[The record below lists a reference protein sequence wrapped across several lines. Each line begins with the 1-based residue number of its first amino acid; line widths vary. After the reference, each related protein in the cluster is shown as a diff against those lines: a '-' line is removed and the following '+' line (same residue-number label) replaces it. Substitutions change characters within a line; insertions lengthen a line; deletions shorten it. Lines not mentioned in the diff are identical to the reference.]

1 MPAKR
6 FLAEPIKN
14 TNYFLALA
22 GDSDEDCAEAVAVE
36 AVAETVAEAVVEA
49 VADAVAAPTVEP
61 EPVAPQEPQ
70 PYREWNSDASRFA
83 NDDMKKNLFSSPF
96 SKVPSARGTANP
108 KSLFGTF
115 DANRS
120 RPEKEW
126 TSIRWNQP
134 QFIDT
139 EGEAEAEAEAEA
151 EPDADREI
159 VLEET
164 ITPSEESGTKNIT
177 ALVWAER
184 IKQSLEKAELA
195 REEKAKKVNPAE
207 FKEALG
213 RLSFFRRPVAQVE

>member
-22 GDSDEDCAEAVAVE
+22 GDSDEDCAEAVAV
-36 AVAETVAEAVVEA
+36 AVVVTMPETVPEPVAEAVVEPEA
-49 VADAVAAPTVEP
+49 AVAA
-61 EPVAPQEPQ
+61 QEPQ
-70 PYREWNSDASRFA
+70 PYREWNSEVSRFA
-83 NDDMKKNLFSSPF
+83 NDMKKNLFSSPF
-96 SKVPSARGTANP
+96 SKVPSTRGTANP

-139 EGEAEAEAEAEA
+139 ECEGEAEAEA